1 MMRVLL
7 LLVTWLLAA
16 PVHAASRV
24 EQPEGWHVA
33 TFTGGLVMGDE
44 SDQVVVE
51 KLAAHAEEALPRLA
65 AELGIPPQLSVSVT
79 VAPSEVLFRD
89 MQPGRAPTWAD
100 GTAWPNDG
108 LIFLRSPRL
117 RPGPATPLSTVFDH
131 ELVHVLM
138 GQAFGDRPVPTWLQ
152 EGVAKVMARE
162 VNEHMTDALA
172 GAMLTGRLLSLEE
185 ITSGF
190 PSEPGRAQLA
200 YAQST
205 DLVAFIRN
213 HWGKEALQ
221 VVIQRMAQG
230 EDVDTALRAATGLG
244 PTALDAAWRGRLLA
258 SPLWLKAL
266 AQPGLWLGAGS
277 LFFVVAGLF
286 RLRRTHKK
294 FDQMVQQDAIEDR
307 RREEALMA
315 ALARRVP
322 PYAPPLLRY
331 PPDDGPGLVH

>member
-7 LLVTWLLAA
+7 LLVTWLLCAPARAAA
-16 PVHAASRV
+16 P
-24 EQPEGWHVA
+24 EPPPGWHVA
-33 TFTGGLVMGDE
+33 TFSGGVVMGDP
-44 SDQVVVE
+44 SDRAVVDR
-51 KLAAHAEEALPRLA
+51 LADHADEALPRLA
-65 AELGIPPQLSVSVT
+65 DELGIPPELSVSVT
-79 VAPSEVLFRD
+79 LAPSQVAFRD

-100 GTAWPNDG
+100 GTAWPSDG

-117 RPGPATPLSTVFDH
+117 RPGTSTPLSTVFDH

-152 EGVAKVMARE
+152 EGVAKVLARE
-162 VNEHMTDALA
+162 VNESMTDALA
-172 GAMLTGRLLSLEE
+172 GAMLTGRLLSLDE
-185 ITSGF
+185 ITRGF
-190 PSEPGRAQLA
+190 PAEPGRAQLA

-221 VVIQRMAQG
+221 MVIRRMAAG
-230 EDVDTALRAATGLG
+230 EDVDTALRAATGLS
-244 PTALDAAWRGRLLA
+244 PRALDAAWRGRLLA

-266 AQPGLWLGAGS
+266 AQPGLWLGGGS
-277 LFFVVAGLF
+277 LLFVVAGLF
-286 RLRRTHKK
+286 RLRRSHRKYDEMAK
-294 FDQMVQQDAIEDR
+294 QEDLEDR

-322 PYAPPLLRY
+322 PSAPLWGRT
-331 PPDDGPGLVH
+331 PPDDGPGMVH